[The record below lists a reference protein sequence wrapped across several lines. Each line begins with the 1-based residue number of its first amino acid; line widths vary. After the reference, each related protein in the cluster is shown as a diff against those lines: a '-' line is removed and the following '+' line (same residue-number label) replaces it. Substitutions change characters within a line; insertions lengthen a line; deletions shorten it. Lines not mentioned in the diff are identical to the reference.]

1 MRIRERG
8 VKNTIYHEY
17 IPDITLLMS
26 RKNVFQLIKGR
37 PTIRRKKIRSK
48 IFGQKIL
55 ILRAEMSFF
64 DAQKLP
70 GHSHNDPE
78 QLWGK

>member
-17 IPDITLLMS
+17 TSDITLLLS

-37 PTIRRKKIRSK
+37 PTIRHKKIWSK
-48 IFGQKIL
+48 KFGQKIV
-55 ILRAEMSFF
+55 IFRAEMLFF

-70 GHSHNDPE
+70 EHPRNDPE
-78 QLWGK
+78 QLWKN